1 MSKNTYTGTV
11 NKTEVYELMAEHAR
25 VSQEANAIAF
35 ERLLESDEVAAE
47 VRLDSAKRELDLS
60 MKAAGLAFKIA
71 DAFMSEEFVSGF
83 QDYLLASLTGNND

>member
-1 MSKNTYTGTV
+1 MSNYTAKV
-11 NKTEVYELMAEHAR
+11 NKEDVYELMAEHAK

-35 ERLLESDEVAAE
+35 ERLFESDEAPAE

-71 DAFMSEEFVSGF
+71 DTFMTPEFVAGF
-83 QDYLLASLTGNND
+83 QDYMVASLAGSDD